1 MDKEPDTKR
10 AKGDAEAS
18 TAASPGFNPLVD
30 LPDARG
36 DPPLI
41 TAIED
46 GHEGITEM
54 LMKAGANIE
63 QTSKDGSTPLL
74 CACQRKLEGLVNAL
88 LRAGADVNKSN
99 TKGATPLHAACWD
112 AGRPSIVS
120 ELLLRAGAQT
130 DIEIAP
136 LDGETPLVEAC
147 AAGREDVVLLLLAAG
162 ANPNRT
168 GPEPTLKT
176 RRNGASP
183 LGAAVV
189 EGHGNIVGILL
200 RAGSNP
206 RGVDDFG
213 DSPMH
218 DACRR
223 NQSEI
228 VQMLLSFGVDKDKE
242 VDVNEDSTPLFVAC
256 TWGGRETVAVLLHS
270 GANTK
275 KANKHGETPLG
286 IATRYGHKEIVEML
300 QKAGAKV

>member
-1 MDKEPDTKR
+1 
-10 AKGDAEAS
+10 
-18 TAASPGFNPLVD
+18 V
-30 LPDARG
+30 
-36 DPPLI
+36 
-41 TAIED
+41 
-46 GHEGITEM
+46 
-54 LMKAGANIE
+54 AGCCGGE
-63 QTSKDGSTPLL
+63 
-74 CACQRKLEGLVNAL
+74 V
-88 LRAGADVNKSN
+88 V
-99 TKGATPLHAACWD
+99 
-112 AGRPSIVS
+112 